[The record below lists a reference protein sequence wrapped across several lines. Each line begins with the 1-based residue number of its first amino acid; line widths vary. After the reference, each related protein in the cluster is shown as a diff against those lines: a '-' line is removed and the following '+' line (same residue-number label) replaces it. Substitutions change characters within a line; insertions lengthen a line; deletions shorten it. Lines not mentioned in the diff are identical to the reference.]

1 MTALPAGA
9 TRRTEA
15 VLAEHQVVLF
25 LVRHHIGVSCTC
37 MGGHGD
43 GRGRKLIA
51 SRPLFP
57 AAEAL
62 AAWRAWHAE
71 SGVAL

>member
-1 MTALPAGA
+1 VKPLPAGI

-15 VLAEHQVVLF
+15 VLANHQIVLF

-43 GRGRKLIA
+43 GRGRRLID

-57 AAEAL
+57 AAEAI
-62 AAWRAWHAE
+62 AVWRAWHE
-71 SGVAL
+71 REGSPS